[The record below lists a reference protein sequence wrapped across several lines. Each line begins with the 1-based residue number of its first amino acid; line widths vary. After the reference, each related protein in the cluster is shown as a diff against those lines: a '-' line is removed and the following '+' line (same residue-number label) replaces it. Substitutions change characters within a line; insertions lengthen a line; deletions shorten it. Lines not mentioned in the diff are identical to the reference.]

1 MQRIFLFAVMM
12 TTVLGCGVSE
22 IGGSGGDG
30 STGGGIWGGLNDSHG
45 GTASVRKVCYMTA
58 MEYQKGYDWRADES
72 RETVKCSLVV
82 YEDGKPV
89 MKVPV
94 GEVYEVSPD
103 PDMHRIIGGHLYTD
117 YSNAVETVIKCDGR
131 QLFRYPGCEYICG
144 MELIGDDLYS
154 LGQSRYGNGFALRK
168 NGEMVLSRENA
179 TLIGMLHYDCDSL
192 CFAFCEQVMSTEKP
206 LHRYYASVN
215 GKVSQV
221 AVREDIKDVWD
232 ILVCH
237 DQTIYVASL
246 VGVSSPVLVSG
257 DSMVQLPY
265 PAGTSLVSC
274 RIFKAGSSTGVEGVC
289 RLRNGTHCNMIW
301 LDGTRLCTYIG
312 KGDVVA
318 LQSDGDGVFFV
329 MNPPDRNSNGSI
341 YRSGEL
347 LDMPEGYTVMGDSCV
362 RVVDG
367 ILQIG
372 LSSLDGRKPI
382 VWKDGMVDSLDIN
395 GYVSAIYQMVSD
407 QVTSPTRACGTDPD

>member
-1 MQRIFLFAVMM
+1 MFAVMM

-45 GTASVRKVCYMTA
+45 GTPSARNVCYMTA

-94 GEVYEVSPD
+94 GEAYEVSPD

-117 YSNAVETVIKCDGR
+117 YSNAVETVIKCDGC

-154 LGQSRYGNGFALRK
+154 LGQSRYGNGFALRR
-168 NGEMVLSRENA
+168 NGEMILSRENA

-221 AVREDIKDVWD
+221 AVREDI
-232 ILVCH
+232 
-237 DQTIYVASL
+237 
-246 VGVSSPVLVSG
+246 
-257 DSMVQLPY
+257 
-265 PAGTSLVSC
+265 
-274 RIFKAGSSTGVEGVC
+274 
-289 RLRNGTHCNMIW
+289 NMIPRM
-301 LDGTRLCTYIG
+301 LE
-312 KGDVVA
+312 
-318 LQSDGDGVFFV
+318 LQSINVDAITGA
-329 MNPPDRNSNGSI
+329 
-341 YRSGEL
+341 
-347 LDMPEGYTVMGDSCV
+347 TVSTRG
-362 RVVDG
+362 
-367 ILQIG
+367 
-372 LSSLDGRKPI
+372 
-382 VWKDGMVDSLDIN
+382 
-395 GYVSAIYQMVSD
+395 
-407 QVTSPTRACGTDPD
+407 VTSGVNAALAVAGVLN